1 LDVSGGSGMTSL
13 AMYTFTAGATGSKIL
28 FTGCE
33 L

>member
-1 LDVSGGSGMTSL
+1 LDISGGSGMTAL
-13 AMYTFTAGATGSKIL
+13 AMYTFTSSAVGSKIL